1 MENLSKET
9 IVDKMLE
16 TIPEVLPMFKEES
29 EWWDEVLPHVVFGD
43 VLNPYVIQLL
53 RTNKET
59 SIIKRI
65 FDFYESMASCDD
77 LYVKQ
82 ILTTTVLEG
91 LGDEKAIINQA
102 REYMGTQSI
111 ECLKE
116 VNKAIGR

>member
-1 MENLSKET
+1 MENLSKEN

-16 TIPEVLPMFKEES
+16 AIPEVLPMFKEELG
-29 EWWDEVLPHVVFGD
+29 WWDEVLPHIVFGD

-59 SIIKRI
+59 STIKHI
-65 FDFYESMASCDD
+65 FDFYERMATCDD

-91 LGDEKAIINQA
+91 LGDEKAIINRA
-102 REYMGTQSI
+102 REYLGTQSI
-111 ECLKE
+111 ECLNE
-116 VNKAIGR
+116 VSKAIGR